1 VYKILLTGSSGF
13 IGSNILNSFSE
24 EYKFYIIVRKKI
36 PKKMNIEVIN
46 FKSYESLN
54 SKLKKL
60 KIDTIIHCATH
71 YAKDHKFSDIKKFCD
86 SNLLLGNI
94 ILENLNFM
102 KVSKFINFSTVWE
115 DGNAKKNNT
124 TNLYAAYK
132 KGFSTILNFYKK
144 RLKKVKFY
152 ELMISDT
159 FGKNDYRNKLINT
172 LKSNYKKKKTT
183 NLISK
188 NLYINLLNISDII
201 SAIHLI
207 LKKSVIP
214 RIYLL
219 KNKHDT
225 KISDLINIFN
235 KQNKKKLKI
244 KWYSNSLIKNKIYP
258 YDKLKGWKP
267 KNSNIKDII
276 NYIKF

>member
-1 VYKILLTGSSGF
+1 
-13 IGSNILNSFSE
+13 
-24 EYKFYIIVRKKI
+24 
-36 PKKMNIEVIN
+36 MNIEVIN